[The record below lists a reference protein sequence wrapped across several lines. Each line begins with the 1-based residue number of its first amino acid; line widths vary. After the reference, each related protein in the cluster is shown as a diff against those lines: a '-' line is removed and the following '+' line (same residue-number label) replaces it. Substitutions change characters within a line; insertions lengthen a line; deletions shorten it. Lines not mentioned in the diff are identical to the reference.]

1 MKRILFQKG
10 GKGAEGMKRKASIL
24 MIFLLLLQLFSPG
37 LTSFAASPVKDIS
50 HTLQTKETAN
60 MCLREHEGQLKFQW
74 PSNKKKVDLVIIQDA
89 SGSFENTLPKVKSSL
104 KNIVDQLNP
113 QTDRVMV
120 TSFQDLRGVKGVN
133 GKDLNYNGLG
143 VSTILQSGL
152 NSGLQSAKS
161 GIDKIKSN
169 SATPTASGLQFA
181 LQQYEKAKGTNDPDR
196 ETIFLL
202 VTDGVANV
210 RLDGYIYKESNSLYD
225 STGASQSIEYS
236 QDYKTALTQATDQAN
251 QIKGNGYKFVTA
263 FWEDKNYLSAPT
275 QYYTKYNV
283 VGPYAQ
289 DALQKM
295 ATKPEWFVLS
305 NNIEEFTKKLFDTVT
320 EVTKN
325 DKMVLDFYNDLQV
338 TEFNVSGP
346 NGFTTKPVLKDNQ
359 LTWNLAG
366 QPEGTYSLTYK
377 VKETKPQS
385 NGFDVAGG
393 YFISSDQ
400 KIEIPTTKTSPNPN
414 AGQCYNNVSKK
425 VSDADQKLVDA
436 ALLNSINEEF
446 QYDINYRLGFDVESK
461 QVIALHDDLEDILDI
476 LDTKLTNAKGEAI
489 QITPTIDKAKSIV
502 TYTLPKQ
509 NGSYAYLAGQQY
521 TLTIK
526 AKIKPDTNLDVLKQF
541 IASGGIPNIAK
552 LILDNMPLESNKVT
566 VTPPIEEPRLH
577 KTVSD
582 NDETNVEHATL
593 SSTKEKFTWNVNYEF
608 GNAPGGYNSIV
619 LSDDLENVLDIVDV
633 KVVNKKGENVNVQP
647 KIDPTSKKVTI
658 ELPKKDGSYAYLAGE
673 TYTLHITSK
682 IADSVSTEEL
692 AKYLS
697 KGGIPNKAELL
708 LNDKSTMSNEV
719 TVVPPIGQIEIEKVD
734 ASDSN
739 IKLKN
744 AVFQILDK
752 DGKEVGRVTT
762 DVNGKATLD
771 QLLLGK
777 YTIKEVQAP
786 DGYMLL
792 RDPIEVEITLETPI
806 QKIQVENTKR
816 EWTIPSTGGMG
827 TTIFYFSGS
836 IVMLLTLFLY
846 FRKKV
851 AGRL

>member
-1 MKRILFQKG
+1 MKK
-10 GKGAEGMKRKASIL
+10 KASVFMIL
-24 MIFLLLLQLFSPG
+24 LLLLQLLSPG
-37 LTSFAASPVKDIS
+37 LKSFATSPVKDIS
-50 HTLQTKETAN
+50 HTLQTKDTAN

-74 PSNKKKVDLVIIQDA
+74 PSNKKKIDLVIVQDA
-89 SGSFENTLPKVKSSL
+89 SGSFKNTLPNVKSSL
-104 KNIVDQLNP
+104 KDIVGQLNP
-113 QTDRVMV
+113 QNDRVMV
-120 TSFQDLRGVKGVN
+120 TSFQDYLGYKKMNGSILDNRGTGIK
-133 GKDLNYNGLG
+133 
-143 VSTILQSGL
+143 TILQSGL
-152 NSGLQSAKS
+152 NSGLPSAKN
-161 GIDKIKSN
+161 GIDKINAN
-169 SATPTASGLQFA
+169 SGTPMASGLQFA
-181 LQQYEKAKGTNDPDR
+181 LQQYEQAKGPADPDR

-210 RLDGYIYKESNSLYD
+210 RLDGYIYKETNQLSD
-225 STGASQSIEYS
+225 PTAPGQSSSEYG
-236 QDYKTALTQATDQAN
+236 QDYKGALSQVTDQAN
-251 QIKGNGYKFVTA
+251 QIKGKGYKLVTA
-263 FWEDKNYLSAPT
+263 FWEDRNSLSASN
-275 QYYTKYNV
+275 QYYTKYDKE
-283 VGPYAQ
+283 VGPYARN
-289 DALQKM
+289 ALQNM
-295 ATKPEWFVLS
+295 ATKPEWFVLA
-305 NNIEEFTKKLFDTVT
+305 NNIEEFTKQLFDTVT
-320 EVTKN
+320 QVTKN
-325 DKMVLDFYNDLQV
+325 DKMVLAFYNNLQV

-359 LTWNLAG
+359 LTWDLAG
-366 QPEGTYSLTYK
+366 QPEGTYTLTYK
-377 VKETKPQS
+377 VKETKPQP

-414 AGQCYNNVSKK
+414 AGNCYNNVSKK
-425 VSDADQKLVDA
+425 VSDTDQKLVDA

-446 QYDINYRLGFDVESK
+446 QYDINYKFGFDVESK
-461 QVIALHDDLEDILDI
+461 QVIALQDDLEDILNI
-476 LDTKLTNAKGEAI
+476 LDTKLTNAKGETI
-489 QITPTIDKAKSIV
+489 QITPTIDKAKSLI

-526 AKIKPDTNLDVLKQF
+526 AKIKPDTSLDALKQF
-541 IASGGIPNIAK
+541 ITNGGVPNTAK
-552 LILDNMPLESNKVT
+552 LILDDKPLESNKVT
-566 VTPPIEEPRLH
+566 VTPPIEEPKLH

-608 GNAPGGYNSIV
+608 GNAPGGYDSIV
-619 LSDDLENVLDIVDV
+619 LSDDLEDVLDIVDV

-647 KIDPTSKKVTI
+647 KIDTTSKKVTV

-682 IADSVSTEEL
+682 IADHVSAEEL
-692 AKYLS
+692 AKYLA

-708 LNDKSTMSNEV
+708 FNNKSMMSNEV
-719 TVVPPIGQIEIEKVD
+719 TVAPPIGQIEIEKVD
-734 ASDSN
+734 ASDAN

-744 AVFQILDK
+744 AVFQVLDK
-752 DGKEVGRVTT
+752 DGKEVGRITT
-762 DVNGKATLD
+762 DANGKATLD

-816 EWTIPSTGGMG
+816 EWTIPNTGGMG
-827 TTIFYFSGS
+827 TTIFYFSGG

-846 FRKKV
+846 FRRKI

>member
-1 MKRILFQKG
+1 MKK
-10 GKGAEGMKRKASIL
+10 KASVL

-50 HTLQTKETAN
+50 HTIQTKEAAN
-60 MCLREHEGQLKFQW
+60 LCLREYEGQLKFQW
-74 PSNKKKVDLVIIQDA
+74 PSNKKKVDLVIVQDA
-89 SGSFENTLPKVKSSL
+89 SGSFQNTLPNVKKSL
-104 KNIVDQLNP
+104 KSIVDQLDP
-113 QTDRVMV
+113 QNDRVMV
-120 TSFQDLRGVKGVN
+120 TSFQDYLGFKKMN
-133 GKDLNYNGLG
+133 GSVLDKSGTG
-143 VSTILQSGL
+143 IKTTLQSGL
-152 NSGLQSAKS
+152 NSGLQSAKN
-161 GIDKIKSN
+161 GIDKINAN
-169 SATPTASGLQFA
+169 SGTPMASGLQFA
-181 LQQYEKAKGTNDPDR
+181 LQQYEQAKGQADPDR
-196 ETIFLL
+196 ETVFLL

-210 RLDGYIYKESNSLYD
+210 QLDGYIYKETNQLTDTGKGYSSL
-225 STGASQSIEYS
+225 EYG
-236 QDYKTALTQATDQAN
+236 QDYKGALSQVTDQAN
-251 QIKGNGYKFVTA
+251 LIKGKGYKLVTA
-263 FWEDKNYLSAPT
+263 FWEDKKALSASD
-275 QYYTKYNV
+275 QYYTKYDV

-289 DALQKM
+289 NALQNM

-346 NGFTTKPVLKDNQ
+346 NGSTTKPVLKDNQ
-359 LTWNLAG
+359 LTWDLAR
-366 QPEGTYSLTYK
+366 QPAGTYTLTYK
-377 VKETKPQS
+377 VKETKPQP

-400 KIEIPTTKTSPNPN
+400 RIEIPTTKTSPNPN
-414 AGQCYNNVSKK
+414 ADQCYNNVSKK

-461 QVIALHDDLEDILDI
+461 QVIALQDDLEDILDI
-476 LDTKLTNAKGEAI
+476 LDTKLTNAKGETI
-489 QITPTIDKAKSIV
+489 QITPIIDKATSIV

-552 LILDNMPLESNKVT
+552 LILDNKPLESNKVT
-566 VTPPIEEPRLH
+566 VTPPIEEPKLH

-582 NDETNVEHATL
+582 NDETNVEKATL

-633 KVVNKKGENVNVQP
+633 KVVNKKGENINVQP
-647 KIDPTSKKVTI
+647 NIDPTSKKVTV

-682 IADSVSTEEL
+682 ISDQASTEEL

-734 ASDSN
+734 VSDSN

-752 DGKEVGRVTT
+752 DGKEVGKITT

-792 RDPIEVEITLETPI
+792 RDPIEAEITLETPI

-816 EWTIPSTGGMG
+816 EWTIPSTGGTG
-827 TTIFYFSGS
+827 TPIFYFGGS
-836 IVMLLTLFLY
+836 IVMLLTLFFY

-851 AGRL
+851 AGRF